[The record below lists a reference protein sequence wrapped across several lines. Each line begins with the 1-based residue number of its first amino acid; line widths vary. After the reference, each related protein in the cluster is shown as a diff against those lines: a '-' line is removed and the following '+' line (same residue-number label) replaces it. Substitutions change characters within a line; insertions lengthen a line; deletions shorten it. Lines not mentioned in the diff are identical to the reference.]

1 MSPMQKFANS
11 PQQYLRSV
19 TDHPSAQVTEIH
31 GPVGLLPGMLGLHY
45 HALHCITLLPCITCV
60 ACWPCI
66 TLEGKGDWPH
76 FSLAAL

>member
-31 GPVGLLPGMLGLHY
+31 GPVGLLRGMLALHY
-45 HALHCITLLPCITCV
+45 PRGNGRLASLLSPAL
-60 ACWPCI
+60 
-66 TLEGKGDWPH
+66 
-76 FSLAAL
+76 